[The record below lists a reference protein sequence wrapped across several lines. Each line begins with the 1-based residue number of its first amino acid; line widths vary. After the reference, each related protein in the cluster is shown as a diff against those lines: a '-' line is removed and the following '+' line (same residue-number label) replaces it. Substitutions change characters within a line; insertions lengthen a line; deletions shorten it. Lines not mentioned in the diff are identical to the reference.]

1 MNIDRKTFLRNLG
14 MLGAA
19 GLGGWPVRP
28 PLAAVERLKPP
39 RLGEGDTIGLV
50 SPASTLPEL
59 SRYDEVV
66 RKIRSLGYGVRE
78 GAHSRDRH
86 GNLAGTDRDRAA
98 DLMAMFRDPEVDAVM
113 AFRGGWGS
121 NRILEMID
129 FQVIRDHPK
138 ALIGF
143 SDITSLLLSVYAR
156 CGLITFHG
164 PVGKSEWSLF
174 TLRSFRK
181 ALRDAAPY
189 TLGNEPG
196 EEGDGERFLLRE
208 GTAEGILLGGNLSV
222 LSSMV
227 GTGYLPDFT
236 GGLLFLEEV
245 GENYYRIDRMLNQLR
260 LSGILE
266 KLSGFIFGVCTDCSR
281 GTPRA
286 HGLEEVLRHHIEP
299 LGIPAFAGMRFGH
312 LEETLTLPVGVRARM
327 DARSGSLR
335 LLEAPVR

>member
-1 MNIDRKTFLRNLG
+1 MNIDRKDFLRRLG
-14 MLGAA
+14 LLGAA
-19 GLGGWPVRP
+19 GLGGWPLRP
-28 PLAAVERLKPP
+28 PHPADEILKPP
-39 RLGEGDTIGLV
+39 RLRRGDTIGLV

-59 SRYDEVV
+59 SRYDRVV

-78 GAHSRDRH
+78 GAHARDRH
-86 GNLAGTDRDRAA
+86 GNLAGADRDRAA
-98 DLMAMFRDPEVDAVM
+98 DLMAMFRDPGVDAVM

-129 FQVIRDHPK
+129 FQLIRDHPK

-156 CGLITFHG
+156 SGLITFHG
-164 PVGKSEWSLF
+164 PVGKSEWSPF
-174 TLRSFRK
+174 TLGSFRN
-181 ALRDAAPY
+181 ALGNAAPY
-189 TLGNEPG
+189 TLRNEQ
-196 EEGDGERFLLRE
+196 GDGGRFLLRE

-227 GTGYLPDFT
+227 GSGYLPDFS

-245 GENYYRIDRMLNQLR
+245 GEHFYRIDRMLTQLR

-266 KLSGFIFGVCTDCSR
+266 KLSGFIFGVCADCSR

-286 HGLEEVLRHHIEP
+286 HGLEEVLRNHIEP

-312 LEETLTLPVGVRARM
+312 LEDTLTLPVGVRARM